1 MHSVHTQWAPSRKWA
16 PERNQYPNSR
26 QNFTPI
32 CPTCKKTNR
41 CQTIFNSSPFAR
53 GSLQE
58 YSRKMKPFPPLLISP
73 RPPVDRT
80 LLSKVSSLSQIL
92 WNARRKCSVR
102 IVSCRHFSKVKFVR
116 AATTPA
122 KEDRQIKCSQNRAVQ
137 WLGEQSDQEFHIWLS
152 QSAFNW
158 NCTELLRGY

>member
-1 MHSVHTQWAPSRKWA
+1 MCKVFSRAVQCTVCILNEHLPENERLKEINTLIQDKILHQFAPHA
-16 PERNQYPNSR
+16 
-26 QNFTPI
+26 
-32 CPTCKKTNR
+32 KKTNR

-58 YSRKMKPFPPLLISP
+58 YIRKMKPFPPLLISP

-122 KEDRQIKCSQNRAVQ
+122 KEDQQIKCSQNRAVQ
-137 WLGEQSDQEFHIWLS
+137 
-152 QSAFNW
+152 
-158 NCTELLRGY
+158 